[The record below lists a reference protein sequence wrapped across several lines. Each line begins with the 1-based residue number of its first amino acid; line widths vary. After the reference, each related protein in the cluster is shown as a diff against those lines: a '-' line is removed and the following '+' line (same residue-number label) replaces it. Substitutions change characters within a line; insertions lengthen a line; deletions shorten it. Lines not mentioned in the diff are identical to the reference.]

1 MMDAV
6 AQQQNTSSRGA
17 RRAPARVILA
27 GYGTV
32 GRSVAAVLQGLPREV
47 QLVAILDRRAA
58 MKRAGWIDDRVVW
71 TDSLEE
77 ALAGGADVFVELIGG
92 LDPAERWIREAL
104 TRGVSVVTA
113 NKQVIAHAGPALL
126 ALAGSHGCQL
136 RFEGSVAGGVPV
148 IRAIESG
155 LAGDR
160 LVQVAGILN
169 GTCNYILTRMERE
182 GAEFGAALK
191 EAQALGFAEADPTQ
205 DIEGGDARAKL
216 AILALVA
223 LGVQAPAAAIRTSSI
238 ASVTPLDFQYA
249 RRLGC
254 TIRQVAIAVRR
265 QDGEGG
271 TPEVGL
277 QAAVGP
283 ALVPLDSPLARVN
296 GSENLVTVKGRFGGE
311 TSFGGRGAGG
321 DPTAVAVVSDVLG
334 IARGARPP
342 MVPRPDVIDQVS
354 SDFTAPFYVRFTVA
368 DRPGII
374 AALATVLAK
383 HSINIDAI
391 LQEPGFPADARPFVI
406 SLEATPASTIQA
418 ALQALSA
425 FDFHV
430 AAPVALPVLGSAAA
444 EATA

>member
-1 MMDAV
+1 
-6 AQQQNTSSRGA
+6 
-17 RRAPARVILA
+17 
-27 GYGTV
+27 
-32 GRSVAAVLQGLPREV
+32 
-47 QLVAILDRRAA
+47 
-58 MKRAGWIDDRVVW
+58 
-71 TDSLEE
+71 
-77 ALAGGADVFVELIGG
+77 
-92 LDPAERWIREAL
+92 
-104 TRGVSVVTA
+104 
-113 NKQVIAHAGPALL
+113 
-126 ALAGSHGCQL
+126 
-136 RFEGSVAGGVPV
+136 
-148 IRAIESG
+148 
-155 LAGDR
+155 
-160 LVQVAGILN
+160 
-169 GTCNYILTRMERE
+169 
-182 GAEFGAALK
+182 
-191 EAQALGFAEADPTQ
+191 
-205 DIEGGDARAKL
+205 
-216 AILALVA
+216 
-223 LGVQAPAAAIRTSSI
+223 
-238 ASVTPLDFQYA
+238 
-249 RRLGC
+249 
-254 TIRQVAIAVRR
+254 VRR

-430 AAPVALPVLGSAAA
+430 AAPVALPVLGSAAP